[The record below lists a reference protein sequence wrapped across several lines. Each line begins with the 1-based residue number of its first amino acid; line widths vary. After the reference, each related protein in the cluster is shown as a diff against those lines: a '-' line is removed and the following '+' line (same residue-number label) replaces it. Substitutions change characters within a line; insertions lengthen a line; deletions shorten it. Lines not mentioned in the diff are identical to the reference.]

1 MLELLNKLPLASVLA
16 VLAAVGGVIAL
27 ASGSISYDEFLIGLG
42 VTTGGAGVLGEAR
55 NRAGHGVR

>member
-1 MLELLNKLPLASVLA
+1 MVEILNKIPLASILA

-27 ASGSISYDEFLIGLG
+27 VSGSISYDEFLIGLG

-55 NRAGHGVR
+55 NRAGHGTK